1 MLDLICDAA
10 PFCVARDYAPAA
22 ETTGM
27 FRKVDTAGQPIRADA
42 EAVQRLGVRIQV
54 VSNDFLNTVPA
65 KVLRQTC
72 AEGACVVF
80 RMACDDLT
88 CTWHA
93 APATAG
99 PVHLREIR
107 LTATRVEGLAR
118 AKAKV
123 FVSAG
128 GHAISLAQLDRSEPA
143 PAGDY
148 TAPVTAEDQARR
160 APRRP

>member
-27 FRKVDTAGQPIRADA
+27 FRKVDTAGQPIRADV
-42 EAVQRLGVRIQV
+42 EAVKRLGVRIQV
-54 VSNDFLNTVPA
+54 VSNDFINSVPA
-65 KVLRQTC
+65 KVLRQSC
-72 AEGACVVF
+72 ADGYCVVF
-80 RMACDDLT
+80 RTSCEDLT

-93 APATAG
+93 APMKAG
-99 PVHLREIR
+99 PVHLSEIR
-107 LTATRVEGLAR
+107 LTATSAEGLAQ
-118 AKAKV
+118 AKTKV
-123 FVSAG
+123 FVSTG
-128 GHAISLAQLDRSEPA
+128 GHPISLAQLDSSQPA

-148 TAPVTAEDQARR
+148 TAPVTAQDQARR